1 MTSTFIQGP
10 PGTRYE
16 VIASRR
22 PGRATAW
29 IGRVDERVE
38 GGGCELWRC
47 THRHASEQE
56 AYDCAVAE
64 GSVIAGRALA
74 EWQAVG
80 GSMQSLASSVA
91 GFFAGLG
98 VDRIEWADD
107 DGIVERTLDTATGVI
122 TDRSRS

>member
-1 MTSTFIQGP
+1 MTSTIIQGP

-56 AYDCAVAE
+56 AYDCAFE
-64 GSVIAGRALA
+64 QGTTIAGRALA
-74 EWQAVG
+74 EWSVID
-80 GSMQSLASSVA
+80 GSMHTLAADVA
-91 GFFAGLG
+91 TFFAGMG
-98 VDRIEWADD
+98 VTEIEWTDD
-107 DGIVERTLDTATGVI
+107 DGTVHRTLDTATGVI
-122 TDRSRS
+122 TEGRAS